1 MFQQV
6 SKGEQNYLAVRVGQ
20 LSEGL
25 TILSQMFGAG
35 SGT

>member
-25 TILSQMFGAG
+25 MILSQIFSPG